1 MTLSGEA
8 IFGVAGPVQR
18 FKVHDMS
25 RKFAALVLLA
35 LATHVMAQDF
45 VAPAQPRREIRP
57 PAPKPVTPLDPDSAI
72 EGVVA
77 AAFQT
82 RQPWQLINP
91 LAPKGY
97 GDGRYLTSWDP
108 NDEGKPKG
116 FIIFGI
122 RFW

>member
-1 MTLSGEA
+1 M
-8 IFGVAGPVQR
+8 P
-18 FKVHDMS
+18 
-25 RKFAALVLLA
+25 AL
-35 LATHVMAQDF
+35 AQDF

-57 PAPKPVTPLDPDSAI
+57 PAPRPVTPLDPDSAI

-77 AAFQT
+77 AAFQS

-116 FIIFGI
+116 FIIFGV

>member
-1 MTLSGEA
+1 MKCGFSVLLVTALLS
-8 IFGVAGPVQR
+8 
-18 FKVHDMS
+18 S
-25 RKFAALVLLA
+25 AAL
-35 LATHVMAQDF
+35 AQDF
-45 VAPAQPRREIRP
+45 VAPVQPRREIRP
-57 PAPKPVTPLDPDSAI
+57 PAPRPVTPLDPDSAI
-72 EGVVA
+72 EGAVA

-82 RQPWQLINP
+82 RQPWQLVNP

-116 FIIFGI
+116 FILFGI